1 MTKALH
7 IAPFLLIRKTGT
19 KEMLGEVYWI
29 LDQIRPLRLNY
40 RGTAHLKFSEKTE
53 GEQGCYLKFRS
64 YNMEVRYLPQQV

>member
-1 MTKALH
+1 
-7 IAPFLLIRKTGT
+7 
-19 KEMLGEVYWI
+19 MLGEVYWI
-29 LDQIRPLRLNY
+29 LDEIRPLRLNY